1 MDIMTTKDAAELWG
15 ISIRR
20 VQALCDSGKI
30 PSANKIGD
38 VWLMPKGTQKPPDG
52 RYKAAKSVTSTMRS
66 SRKQKKDK

>member
-1 MDIMTTKDAAELWG
+1 MDVMTTKDAAELWS

-30 PSANKIGD
+30 PSATKIGD

-52 RYKAAKSVTSTMRS
+52 RCKTAKTES
-66 SRKQKKDK
+66 SKKKQIKSIP

>member
-30 PSANKIGD
+30 PSATKIGD
-38 VWLMPKGTQKPPDG
+38 VWLMPKGTQKPRDG
-52 RYKAAKSVTSTMRS
+52 RYKAIKTD
-66 SRKQKKDK
+66 KKNQPV

>member
-30 PSANKIGD
+30 PSATKIGD
-38 VWLMPKGTQKPPDG
+38 VWLMPKGTQKPLDG
-52 RYKAAKSVTSTMRS
+52 RYKKTRAVSAK
-66 SRKQKKDK
+66 K